1 MIHKDTFLSNN
12 KWFLNKIKM
21 HIEQLRD
28 FCIAKK
34 GVTEHFPFDE
44 STLVFKV
51 MNKMF
56 ALVGLNNW
64 EKGEQKI
71 NLKCDPEKAL
81 ELRGEYEGVISGF
94 HMNKKHWNTVFINTS
109 DVSDNLVAELINH
122 SYDLVVKGLTKKLKE
137 ELNNL

>member
-81 ELRGEYEGVISGF
+81 E
-94 HMNKKHWNTVFINTS
+94 FI
-109 DVSDNLVAELINH
+109 VVH
-122 SYDLVVKGLTKKLKE
+122 SL
-137 ELNNL
+137 